1 MRVVFMGTPDFSVG
15 TLEALIGAGHEIVC
29 VVTQPDRM
37 KGRGKNVQF
46 PPVKEAALAH
56 HIPVYQPEKVRV
68 PEFVRILKE
77 ISADIIVVVA
87 FGQILPKEIL
97 ELYPYGCVNVHASL
111 LPAYR
116 GAAPYQWA
124 VLNGEKVTG
133 VTTMQMNE
141 GLDTGDMIEKVEV
154 PIGPDETA
162 GSLHDK
168 LSEAGAKLCVSTLS
182 SIAAGTAVFT
192 PQKDE
197 DSSYA
202 KMLKKDMGN
211 IDWTRSAE
219 EIERFIRGL
228 NPWPSAYTK
237 LNGKTLKIWKAQVL
251 EGNAE
256 EKIPAGAF
264 ASYDK
269 KSWIIQ
275 TGKGRLALL
284 EVQLEGKK
292 RMGVEEFLR
301 GYSLDKEENKC
312 FYME

>member
-15 TLEALIGAGHEIVC
+15 TLEALIEAGHEVVG

-37 KGRGKNVQF
+37 KGRGKAVQF

-56 HIPVYQPEKVRV
+56 EIPVYQPEKVRN
-68 PEFVRILKE
+68 PEFIEVLKE

-97 ELYPYGCVNVHASL
+97 EMYPYGCVNVHASL

-141 GLDTGDMIEKVEV
+141 GLDTGDMIEKVEI
-154 PIGPDETA
+154 PIATDETA

-168 LSEAGAKLCVSTLS
+168 LSAAGAKLCVSTL
-182 SIAAGTAVFT
+182 AALEAGTATFT
-192 PQKDE
+192 PQKE
-197 DSSYA
+197 EGSSYA

-211 IDWTRSAE
+211 IDWTKSAQ

-251 EGNAE
+251 SKDAE
-256 EKIPAGAF
+256 DTLPGGF
-264 ASYDK
+264 VSYDK
-269 KSWIIQ
+269 KSWVVQ
-275 TGKGRLALL
+275 TGKGCLSLL

-301 GYSLDKEENKC
+301 GYSLDKEEKKC
-312 FYME
+312 FYTE

>member
-15 TLEALIGAGHEIVC
+15 TLEALIEADHEIVG

-37 KGRGKNVQF
+37 KGRGKAVQF

-56 HIPVYQPEKVRV
+56 EIPVYQPEKVRN
-68 PEFVRILKE
+68 PEFIEVLKE

-97 ELYPYGCVNVHASL
+97 EMYPYGCVNVHASL

-141 GLDTGDMIEKVEV
+141 GLDTGDMIEKVEI
-154 PIGPDETA
+154 PIATDETA

-168 LSEAGAKLCVSTLS
+168 LSAAGAKLCVSTL
-182 SIAAGTAVFT
+182 AALEAGTATFT
-192 PQKDE
+192 PQKE
-197 DSSYA
+197 EGSSYA

-211 IDWTRSAE
+211 IDWTKSAQ

-251 EGNAE
+251 SKDAE
-256 EKIPAGAF
+256 DTLPGGF
-264 ASYDK
+264 VSYDK
-269 KSWIIQ
+269 KSWVVQ
-275 TGKGRLALL
+275 TGKGCLSLL

-301 GYSLDKEENKC
+301 GYSLDKEEKKC
-312 FYME
+312 FYTE

>member
-1 MRVVFMGTPDFSVG
+1 MRVIFMGTPDFSVE
-15 TLEALIGAGHEIVC
+15 TFNALIDAGHEIVC

-37 KGRGKNVQF
+37 KGRGKTVQF
-46 PPVKEAALAH
+46 PPVKEAAIEH
-56 HIPVYQPEKVRV
+56 GITVYQPEKVRS
-68 PEFVRILKE
+68 PEFMEILRGIE
-77 ISADIIVVVA
+77 ADIIVVVA
-87 FGQILPKEIL
+87 FGQILTKEIL
-97 ELYPYGCVNVHASL
+97 EMFPYGCVNVHASL

-124 VLNGEKVTG
+124 ILNGEKVTG
-133 VTTMQMNE
+133 VTTQQMNE
-141 GLDTGDMIEKVEV
+141 GIDTGDIIENVEV
-154 PIGPDETA
+154 EIVPDETA

-168 LSEAGAKLCVSTLS
+168 LSRAGANLCVSTL
-182 SIAAGTAVFT
+182 AALEAGTAIFT
-192 PQKDE
+192 SQRDE
-197 DSSYA
+197 ESSYA

-211 IDWTRSAE
+211 IDWTKSAE

-237 LNGKTLKIWKAQVL
+237 LNGKTLKIWKAKVL
-251 EGNAE
+251 KED
-256 EKIPAGAF
+256 AGSKAAGEF

-269 KSWIIQ
+269 KNWVIQ
-275 TGKGRLALL
+275 TGKGCLALL

-312 FYME
+312 FYTE

>member
-1 MRVVFMGTPDFSVG
+1 MRVIFMGTPDFSVE
-15 TLEALIGAGHEIVC
+15 TFNALIDAGHEIVC
-29 VVTQPDRM
+29 VITQPDRM
-37 KGRGKNVQF
+37 KGRGKTVQF
-46 PPVKEAALAH
+46 PPVKEAALEH
-56 HIPVYQPEKVRV
+56 GIKVYQPEKVRS
-68 PEFVRILKE
+68 PEFMEILKGVE
-77 ISADIIVVVA
+77 ADVIVVVA

-124 VLNGEKVTG
+124 ILNGEKVTG
-133 VTTMQMNE
+133 VTTQQMNE
-141 GLDTGDMIEKVEV
+141 GIDTGDIIEKVEV
-154 PIGPDETA
+154 GIGPDETA

-168 LSEAGAKLCVSTLS
+168 LSRAGASLCVSTLVA
-182 SIAAGTAVFT
+182 IETGTATFT
-192 PQKDE
+192 PQRDE
-197 DSSYA
+197 ESSYA

-211 IDWTRSAE
+211 IDWTKGAE

-251 EGNAE
+251 KEDTEGTA
-256 EKIPAGAF
+256 AGEF

-269 KSWIIQ
+269 KNWVIQ
-275 TGKGRLALL
+275 TGKGCLALL

>member
-15 TLEALIGAGHEIVC
+15 TLKALIEAGHEIVG

-37 KGRGKNVQF
+37 KGRGKAVQF
-46 PPVKEAALAH
+46 PPVKESALSH
-56 HIPVYQPEKVRV
+56 HIPVYQPEKVKS
-68 PEFVRILKE
+68 PEFIEVLKG

-97 ELYPYGCVNVHASL
+97 EMYPYGCVNVHASL

-141 GLDTGDMIEKVEV
+141 GLDTGDMIEKVEI
-154 PIGPDETA
+154 PIATGETA

-168 LSEAGAKLCVSTLS
+168 LSAAGAKLCVSTL
-182 SIAAGTAVFT
+182 AALEAGTATFT
-192 PQKDE
+192 PQKE
-197 DSSYA
+197 EGSSYA

-211 IDWTRSAE
+211 IDWTKSAE

-237 LNGKTLKIWKAQVL
+237 LKGKTLKIWRAQVL
-251 EGNAE
+251 SKDAE
-256 EKIPAGAF
+256 AVLPGGF
-264 ASYDK
+264 VSYDK
-269 KSWIIQ
+269 KSWVVQ
-275 TGKGRLALL
+275 TGNGCLSLL

-292 RMGVEEFLR
+292 RMSVEEFLR
-301 GYSLDKEENKC
+301 GYSLDKEEKKC
-312 FYME
+312 FYTE

>member
-1 MRVVFMGTPDFSVG
+1 MRVIFMGTPDFSVE
-15 TLEALIGAGHEIVC
+15 TFNALIDAGHEIVC

-37 KGRGKNVQF
+37 KGRGKTVQF
-46 PPVKEAALAH
+46 PPVKEAAIEH
-56 HIPVYQPEKVRV
+56 GITVYQPEKVRS
-68 PEFVRILKE
+68 PEFMDILKGIE
-77 ISADIIVVVA
+77 ADIIVVVA
-87 FGQILPKEIL
+87 FGQILSKEIL
-97 ELYPYGCVNVHASL
+97 EMYSYGCVNVHASL

-124 VLNGEKVTG
+124 ILNGEKVTG
-133 VTTMQMNE
+133 VTTQQMNE
-141 GLDTGDMIEKVEV
+141 GIDTGDIIEKVEV
-154 PIGPDETA
+154 EIGPDETA

-168 LSEAGAKLCVSTLS
+168 LSRAGADLCVSTL
-182 SIAAGTAVFT
+182 AALEAGTATFT

-197 DSSYA
+197 ESSYA

-211 IDWTRSAE
+211 INWTKSAE

-237 LNGKTLKIWKAQVL
+237 LNGKTLKIWKAKVL
-251 EGNAE
+251 KE
-256 EKIPAGAF
+256 EAGSKAAGEFAF
-264 ASYDK
+264 YDK
-269 KSWIIQ
+269 KNWVIQ
-275 TGKGRLALL
+275 TGKGCLALL

-312 FYME
+312 FYTE

>member
-1 MRVVFMGTPDFSVG
+1 MRVIFMGTPDFSVE
-15 TLEALIGAGHEIVC
+15 TFNALIDAEHEIVC

-37 KGRGKNVQF
+37 KGRGKTVQF
-46 PPVKEAALAH
+46 PPVKEAAIEH
-56 HIPVYQPEKVRV
+56 GITVYQPEKVRS
-68 PEFVRILKE
+68 PEFMEILKGIE
-77 ISADIIVVVA
+77 ADIIVVVA

-97 ELYPYGCVNVHASL
+97 EMYPYGCVNVHASL

-124 VLNGEKVTG
+124 ILNGEKLTG
-133 VTTMQMNE
+133 VTTQQMNE
-141 GLDTGDMIEKVEV
+141 GIDTGDIIEKVEV
-154 PIGPDETA
+154 EITPDETA

-168 LSEAGAKLCVSTLS
+168 LSRAGAKLCVSTLS
-182 SIAAGTAVFT
+182 ALEEGTATFT

-197 DSSYA
+197 ESSYA

-211 IDWTRSAE
+211 IDWTKSAE

-251 EGNAE
+251 EEDAAS
-256 EKIPAGAF
+256 KAAGDF
-264 ASYDK
+264 ASYNK
-269 KSWIIQ
+269 KSWVIQ
-275 TGKGRLALL
+275 TGKGCLALL

>member
-1 MRVVFMGTPDFSVG
+1 MRVIFMGTPDFSVE
-15 TLEALIGAGHEIVC
+15 TLNALIAAGHEIVC

-37 KGRGKNVQF
+37 KGRGKTVQF
-46 PPVKEAALAH
+46 PPVKEAAIKH
-56 HIPVYQPEKVRV
+56 GINVYQPEKVRSS
-68 PEFVRILKE
+68 EFMENLKGIE
-77 ISADIIVVVA
+77 ADIIVVVA

-97 ELYPYGCVNVHASL
+97 EMYPYGCVNVHASL

-124 VLNGEKVTG
+124 ILNGEKVTG
-133 VTTMQMNE
+133 VTTQQMNE
-141 GLDTGDMIEKVEV
+141 GIDTGDIIEKVKVE
-154 PIGPDETA
+154 IETDETA

-168 LSEAGAKLCVSTLS
+168 LSRAGAGLCVSTLTA
-182 SIAAGTAVFT
+182 IEAGTATFT

-197 DSSYA
+197 ESSYA

-211 IDWTRSAE
+211 IDWTKSAE

-237 LNGKTLKIWKAQVL
+237 LNGKTLKIWKAKVL
-251 EGNAE
+251 KEDTENTA
-256 EKIPAGAF
+256 AGEF

-269 KSWIIQ
+269 KNWVIQ
-275 TGKGRLALL
+275 TGKGCLALL

-292 RMGVEEFLR
+292 RMNVEEFLR

-312 FYME
+312 FYTE

>member
-1 MRVVFMGTPDFSVG
+1 MRVIFMGTPDFSVE
-15 TLEALIGAGHEIVC
+15 TFNALIDAEHEIVC

-37 KGRGKNVQF
+37 KGRGKTVQF
-46 PPVKEAALAH
+46 PPVKEAA
-56 HIPVYQPEKVRV
+56 IEQGITVYQPEKVRS
-68 PEFVRILKE
+68 PEFMEILKRIE
-77 ISADIIVVVA
+77 ADIIVVVA

-97 ELYPYGCVNVHASL
+97 EMYPYGCVNVHASL

-124 VLNGEKVTG
+124 ILNGEKLTG
-133 VTTMQMNE
+133 VTTQQMNE
-141 GLDTGDMIEKVEV
+141 GIDTGDIIEKVEV
-154 PIGPDETA
+154 EITPDETA

-168 LSEAGAKLCVSTLS
+168 LSRAGAKLCVSTLS
-182 SIAAGTAVFT
+182 ALEEGTATFT

-197 DSSYA
+197 ESSYA

-211 IDWTRSAE
+211 IDWTKSAE

-237 LNGKTLKIWKAQVL
+237 LNGKTLKIWKAKVL
-251 EGNAE
+251 EGD
-256 EKIPAGAF
+256 EKNVAAGGF
-264 ASYDK
+264 AAYDK
-269 KSWIIQ
+269 KNWVIQ
-275 TGKGRLALL
+275 TGEGRLALL